1 MHVDALV
8 YLVPIAGIIGLL
20 FAGYLTWAI
29 FRKDTGTPE
38 MKEIG
43 DAIREGAMAYLARQ
57 YKTIAI
63 ISVILAVIITVG
75 MGMQY
80 GEMMRG
86 VYVGAAFLLGAFFS
100 ALSGYIG
107 MFVSVSSNIRTASAA
122 RRTLNEAL
130 KVSFRGG
137 AVSGFA
143 VVALSLLGVA
153 GIFFLYLE
161 FAAPS
166 ILGEGALDS
175 ELISMALSLAVGA
188 PMAQAAHLAVSAATV
203 VVQRP
208 GTATCSAADL
218 VAGPDTALL
227 T

>member
-1 MHVDALV
+1 MDIDALV

-63 ISVILAVIITVG
+63 ISVILAVIITAG
-75 MGMQY
+75 MGLQY
-80 GEMMRG
+80 DNMMRG
-86 VYVGAAFLLGAFFS
+86 VFVGSAFLLGAFFS

-122 RRTLNEAL
+122 RRTMNEAL

-143 VVALSLLGVA
+143 VVALSLMGVA
-153 GIFFLYLE
+153 GILFLYSSSPL
-161 FAAPS
+161 PHPC
-166 ILGEGALDS
+166 EGALDS
-175 ELISMALSLAVGA
+175 ELISPPPPAWRSASVRVPSL
-188 PMAQAAHLAVSAATV
+188 PCS
-203 VVQRP
+203 P
-208 GTATCSAADL
+208 GRRRIYTKARCRC
-218 VAGPDTALL
+218 
-227 T
+227 